1 MTKLVIL
8 IPTGGR
14 VHTQFMSCMI
24 GLTQALSKK
33 GIAFSVK
40 TYEFSDLVMSRNYLV
55 SYFLSQE
62 QFTHALLLDSD
73 LEFRPQQVF
82 RLLDFGEDF
91 VAAAYPDRRITGPV
105 LRDAMENAKDEDLE
119 SQRSVGKLLARYM
132 RYITT
137 TNLGSEQKFKRIKR
151 DGFHTVASVGTG
163 FMLITRNVVERI
175 VEEGQ
180 AHPLPRTGR
189 LNIYQDAPRFADF
202 FSHHMTTAKDAFY
215 GEDQS
220 FCRRW
225 ILGCGGQIWVDRQSS
240 VSHIGEFSYHGDF
253 AAHLEAKGD

>member
-24 GLTQALSKK
+24 RLTQALSKRDI
-33 GIAFSVK
+33 GFAVK

-55 SYFLSQE
+55 SYFLSQP

-73 LEFRPQQVF
+73 LEFAPKQVF
-82 RLLDFGEDF
+82 RLLDFNEDF

-105 LRDAMENAKDEDLE
+105 LKDALDNAKETDLE
-119 SQRSVGKLLARYM
+119 SQQSVGKLLARYM
-132 RYITT
+132 RYVATA
-137 TNLGSEQKFKRIKR
+137 NLGAKTQFRREKR

-163 FMLITRNVVERI
+163 FMLIKRTVVERI
-175 VEEGQ
+175 ADEGH

-189 LNIYQDAPRFADF
+189 LNIYQDAPRFSDF
-202 FSHHMTTAKDAFY
+202 FSHHMTAEKDAFY

-225 ILGCGGQIWVDRQSS
+225 ILGCGGKIWVDRQSQ
-240 VSHIGEFSYHGDF
+240 VAHIGEFSYQGDY
-253 AAHLEAKGD
+253 AAHLAAKET